1 MQQAILFVAD
11 TLLSLLLY
19 LFLIRLLLQ
28 WVRADFRNPIAQSI
42 LRITNWL
49 VLPLR
54 RALPAIGRVDTASI
68 VAVYAAAL
76 VQTAAVTLILVGALP
91 SALDWLQAALL
102 VSVRDALW
110 LYFWAIVIYALA
122 SMISPGVRSP
132 LQSLLESL
140 CEPVLGRIRR
150 AVPAIGGLDLS
161 PMWAGIIIQVLLIL
175 LRG

>member
-1 MQQAILFVAD
+1 MVIKKI
-11 TLLSLLLY
+11 TLRNFGPFLGEHSLDLSTTP
-19 LFLIRLLLQ
+19 
-28 WVRADFRNPIAQSI
+28 NKP
-42 LRITNWL
+42 
-49 VLPLR
+49 
-54 RALPAIGRVDTASI
+54 
-68 VAVYAAAL
+68 
-76 VQTAAVTLILVGALP
+76 LILVGALP

-110 LYFWAIVIYALA
+110 LYFWAIFIYALA